1 MPKWSN
7 PSTEESIESPP
18 LPALSTTLP
27 VRRKRQEPSGAAPLP
42 TPPRLRRAP
51 ATGHVQVDRARR
63 GTSRQPGLALA
74 CLSFLLG
81 LFWLAAIKPLNTPD
95 APAHLEAIMQVRQ
108 DHILPEVHF
117 AVVDGN
123 WRLIGPH
130 ENPAVQAYAT
140 GLGRTDPYTLLPYES
155 SQPPLFYVVAALA
168 GLPFPAVPQTLLYVG
183 CIVAAAFGAAT
194 VYFCWAAVR
203 EVVPG
208 APHWAIAVA
217 GVIMLLP
224 QFCFNSASV
233 GNDSAAAFAAA
244 LAYYVWFRGLRDPRY
259 DRWMLRAGAALGL
272 AVLAKLTAATLV
284 PGLALVLLF
293 RAGPALRAAGTWAAR
308 ARQVAA
314 LGTGTVAGTLA
325 VCGWWLVRNII
336 LYGEPTGTRNAFLFY
351 TGGAAFVK
359 LNPALPASRAEFLRS
374 LWESIW
380 GRFGWMDMSLPAELY
395 ALAGT
400 ATSGLLAL
408 TALAALVGIGLG
420 VARRRPVATVAWQ
433 AGSVM
438 AVVAVALIISF
449 VQFNQTVA
457 FQAQG
462 RYLFLLLLPAG
473 MLLTGGLQ
481 ALPHRALKVGGLS
494 LLLLGMGF
502 LNLIGLA
509 LVAVVR

>member
-1 MPKWSN
+1 MLKRSN
-7 PSTEESIESPP
+7 PSPEPVIPP
-18 LPALSTTLP
+18 SLPPLSTTLP
-27 VRRKRQEPSGAAPLP
+27 VRRTRGQAPPP
-42 TPPRLRRAP
+42 TPPHPLRPP
-51 ATGHVQVDRARR
+51 AAGQPPARPAR
-63 GTSRQPGLALA
+63 TRTSRQPGLALA
-74 CLSFLLG
+74 GLSFLLG

-95 APAHLEAIMQVRQ
+95 APAHLQAIMQVRQ

-123 WRLIGPH
+123 WRLVGPP
-130 ENPAVQAYAT
+130 ENPAVKAYAM

-155 SQPPLFYVVAALA
+155 SQPPLFYLVAAFA
-168 GLPFPAVPQTLLYVG
+168 GLPFPAVPQTLLYTGSV
-183 CIVAAAFGAAT
+183 VAAAFGSAT

-217 GVIMLLP
+217 GVVMLLP

-244 LAYYVWFRGLRDPRY
+244 LAYYVWFRGLRDPRA
-259 DRWMLRAGAALGL
+259 DPWMLGAGAALGL
-272 AVLAKLTAATLV
+272 AVLAKLTAVALV

-293 RAGPALRAAGTWAAR
+293 RAGPAFRAATWPAR
-308 ARQVAA
+308 VGRVAA
-314 LGTGTVAGTLA
+314 LTAGTVAGTLA
-325 VCGWWLVRNII
+325 VCGWWLVRNVI
-336 LYGEPTGTRNAFLFY
+336 LYGEPTGTRDALLFY

-359 LNPALPASRAEFLRS
+359 LHLEVPASRAEFLRS

-380 GRFGWMDMSLPAELY
+380 GRFGWMDMSLPADLY
-395 ALAGT
+395 AQAGT
-400 ATSGLLAL
+400 VTAGLLTL
-408 TALAALVGIGLG
+408 TGVVALVRIGLW
-420 VARRRPVATVAWQ
+420 VARRRPVAPVAWQ
-433 AGSVM
+433 AGVVM
-438 AVVAVALIISF
+438 AAVAVALLISF
-449 VQFNQTVA
+449 VQFNRTVA

-462 RYLFLLLLPAG
+462 RYVFLLLLPAG

-481 ALPHRALKVGGLS
+481 ALPGRALKVGAIS
-494 LLLLGMGF
+494 LVLIGMAW